1 MGTEAQ
7 DGFSG
12 ARATLRENVRWLA
25 TCFSGAVGIILAGT
39 PFIGFGSLEIGSD
52 PFRYAVIG
60 LAVGTIALLA
70 AIAYLF
76 YILRPDVIYP
86 NYVRQADV
94 KGLGRLEGREI
105 AALRK
110 EFALRRDQM
119 IPTSMTS
126 VDALETEIEK
136 RWQAS
141 GGDETTIDGKLWA
154 HYRNNLRNVY
164 TWATYARFHRRVRHG
179 IVVVGLLALIAMAGL
194 SVFAWHV
201 VPKTQGKDGTAV
213 TILNVMRTPDPRP
226 SGQVRTV
233 FFEPGKAELL
243 SAALEIVEKVR
254 ADVRDRPRAVVIV
267 YAYTDTMGTAA
278 FNAKLARDRAF
289 AVQRALTGPGG
300 VARAQVLV
308 AALPETNLPTITEDE
323 RSEPRNRA
331 VDLVVAE
338 LPQPAGAASSG
349 RR

>member
-25 TCFSGAVGIILAGT
+25 TCFSGAVGVILAGT
-39 PFIGFGSLEIGSD
+39 PFVGFGSLEFGSD
-52 PFRYAVIG
+52 AFRYAVIG

-70 AIAYLF
+70 AIAHLF

-86 NYVRQADV
+86 NYVRQSDV
-94 KGLGRLEGREI
+94 KGLGWLEGREI
-105 AALRK
+105 TALRE

-119 IPTSMTS
+119 IPASMTS
-126 VDALETEIEK
+126 VDALETEIER

-141 GGDETTIDGKLWA
+141 GGDETTADGKLWA

-164 TWATYARFHRRVRHG
+164 AWASYARFHRRVRQG
-179 IVVVGLLALIAMAGL
+179 TVLVGLLTLIALAGL

-201 VPKTQGKDGTAV
+201 VPKTKDKDGTAV
-213 TILNVMRTPDPRP
+213 TILNVIRTPEPLP
-226 SGQVRTV
+226 SGQVLTV
-233 FFEPGKAELL
+233 YFETGKAEI
-243 SAALEIVEKVR
+243 SVAGLETIEKVR
-254 ADVRDRPRAVVIV
+254 ADARDRPRAVVML
-267 YAYTDTMGTAA
+267 YGYTDTMGTAA
-278 FNAKLARDRAF
+278 FNAKLARERIL

-300 VARAQVLV
+300 VAPAQVLV
-308 AALPETNLPTITEDE
+308 AALPETNLPRITEEE
-323 RSEPRNRA
+323 RSELRNRA

-338 LPQPAGAASSG
+338 IPQPAGAASSG
-349 RR
+349 SR